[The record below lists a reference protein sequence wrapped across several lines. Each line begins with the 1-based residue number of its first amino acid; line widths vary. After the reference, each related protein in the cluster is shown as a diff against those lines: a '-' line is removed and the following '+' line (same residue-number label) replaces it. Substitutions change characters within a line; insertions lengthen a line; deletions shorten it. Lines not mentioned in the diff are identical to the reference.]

1 MKFLKRHKA
10 LFLLVIFFSLNAFSQ
25 EYQLKGNV
33 TDSKKEP
40 LIGVNIVNANN
51 PKQSVQTD
59 EYGDFVMSFTEKG
72 DYKINFSYIGFKST
86 NAGVTIGEQTAKVNI
101 VLQELDNN
109 LNEVIIVSN
118 RDRESRSDVPQ
129 SVSILSGKEIAKIE
143 QYSTAMT
150 DIVARIPGVALSSN
164 RQSNRGQKIR
174 GGNMLVLI
182 DGIPQS
188 TPLFIDDN
196 LNYLDASAVERI
208 EVIKG
213 STSIYGNGAQ
223 GGIINFIT
231 KKGNSTKKLESQT
244 KLGTSSS
251 LVEPNHTAGIN
262 LGQFFSGQLGKVNY
276 NVGGSYKQFGITRGA
291 QGEILSPKDGMG
303 ESEWYNLFSKIRY
316 DLGNESNLE
325 VMYNYFSNQ
334 QQSELTHVPGVY
346 GKETATGVFGESDPN
361 LQGQGVKYN
370 HNLRLSFDKNEIF
383 ANTAFTATYYWQKYA
398 TLYASFDYFTDVSNG
413 YVGGQNYTKSDQMGI
428 RTNFNTKYELAE
440 NLSGNLIY
448 GLDILSNKT
457 AQPMADGRQYTPEM
471 NMKNYAAYLQIKTK
485 WNDFVFKGGTRL
497 EHIDIKV
504 DDYTTIYRDNGTV
517 TGGGLD
523 INGGKLSFN
532 ALTFNA
538 ALRYNKLH
546 YFQPYVSFS
555 QSFSVGELG
564 KVLRIATDPNII
576 TDKLQDTKAVITDS
590 YEIGIEGKISRNIH
604 YGANYFIYKQ
614 KLGTTYV
621 MNPQT
626 NFFELSRL
634 PEKINGA
641 EFELDVK
648 VNDKLDFDL
657 SLSLLQGKTDNNG
670 NGKFNDKEDKDMDGS
685 RISAP
690 ILRGGVNY
698 DVTPKWN
705 LNVTGTFVGD
715 RDKFAPTANGTYLY
729 AQGPVKS
736 YFVANMFTSYQLS
749 DSTSLS
755 AGIENLFN
763 NDYYPAFSQW
773 YGNNDFYIKGN
784 GINAKVAVTIKL

>member
-1 MKFLKRHKA
+1 MNKL
-10 LFLLVIFFSLNAFSQ
+10 LLVLSFFFGFNAFSQ

-33 TDSKKEP
+33 TDTNKIP
-40 LIGVNIVNANN
+40 LVGVNIFESKN

-59 EYGDFVMSFTEKG
+59 LNGDFTLKFSEKG
-72 DYKINFSYIGFKST
+72 DYKIFFSYVGFSSISA
-86 NAGVTIGEQTAKVNI
+86 NVTITEQAASLNM
-101 VLQELDNN
+101 VLAELDTN
-109 LNEVIIVSN
+109 LNEVVIVSN
-118 RDRESRSDVPQ
+118 RDKESRSDVPSSI
-129 SVSILSGKEIAKIE
+129 SVLSAKEIAKIE

-164 RQSNRGQKIR
+164 RQSNRGQKLR

-231 KKGNSTKKLESQT
+231 KKGNTNKKLESQT
-244 KLGTSSS
+244 KLGTSSF
-251 LVEPNHTAGIN
+251 LVEPNHTSGIN
-262 LGQFFSGQLGKVNY
+262 LGQFFNGQLGKVKY
-276 NVGGSYKQFGITRGA
+276 NIGGSYKQYGITRSA

-303 ESEWYNLFSKIRY
+303 ESEWYNLFSKLGY

-334 QQSELTHVPGVY
+334 QQSQLVHVPGVY
-346 GKETATGVFGESDPN
+346 GEQTATGFFGERDPN

-370 HNLRLSFDKNEIF
+370 HNLRLSYDKNEIF
-383 ANTAFTATYYWQKYA
+383 ANTAFTASYYWQKYA

-428 RTNFNTKYELAE
+428 RTNFNTKYVFSE
-440 NLSGNLIY
+440 NLTGNVIY
-448 GLDILSNKT
+448 GLDVLRNKT
-457 AQPMADGRQYTPEM
+457 SQPMADGREYTPEM
-471 NMKNYAAYLQIKTK
+471 DMKNYAAYLQLKTK
-485 WNDFVFKGGTRL
+485 WNDFVFKAGSRL
-497 EHIDIKV
+497 EHIDIDV
-504 DDYTTIYRDNGTV
+504 EDYTTIYRDNGTV

-523 INGGKLSFN
+523 INGGKLAFN
-532 ALTFNA
+532 ALTFNVA
-538 ALRYNKLH
+538 ARYNKWNFL
-546 YFQPYVSFS
+546 QPYISFS

-564 KVLRIATDPNII
+564 KVLRIARDPNII

-590 YEIGIEGKISRNIH
+590 YEIGVEGKITNKIH

-641 EFELDVK
+641 EFELDVI
-648 VNDKLDFDL
+648 VNDNLDFDL
-657 SLSLLQGKTDNNG
+657 SLSLLKGKTDNND
-670 NGKFNDKEDKDMDGS
+670 NGKFNDKDDKDMDGS

-690 ILRGGVNY
+690 ILRGDINY
-698 DVTPKWN
+698 NVTPKLN
-705 LNVTGTFVGD
+705 LSLAGTFVGN
-715 RDKFAPTANGTYLY
+715 RDKFEPNANGSYLY
-729 AQGPVKS
+729 GQGPVKS

-749 DSTSLS
+749 DTTNLS
-755 AGIENLFN
+755 IGLENLFN
-763 NDYYPAFSQW
+763 NGYYPAFSQW
-773 YGNNDFYIKGN
+773 YGNNDFYIEGN
-784 GINAKVAVTIKL
+784 GINCKVGLTIKL